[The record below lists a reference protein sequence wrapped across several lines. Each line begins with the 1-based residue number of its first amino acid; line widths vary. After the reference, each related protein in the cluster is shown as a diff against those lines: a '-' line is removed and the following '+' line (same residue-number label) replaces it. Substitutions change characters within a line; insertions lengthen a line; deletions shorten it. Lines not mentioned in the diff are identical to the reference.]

1 MKINPWMMHRQDQRL
16 IGRRDVLKYGAAGAA
31 ALALGGTARA
41 QDRPFTLANFG
52 GEMVDAHIKAY
63 ADPYKAKTGVAVLV
77 DGGSPLPGRIKAM
90 VESDKVVWDVCEG
103 DGFSAIDL
111 GRQGLLHE
119 IDYSVVD
126 KASIRPDFIYPYG
139 VHTYGYS
146 YVIAYDKTKFGDHVP
161 TIQDFFD
168 TARFPGK
175 RSLWKYQLGASE
187 YCLLAEGATP
197 KEIYGMDVNEHITRA
212 LAKAKSLGD
221 DIFYWDS
228 GSDSQQMFLDE
239 EVVVGVI
246 WSSRAQFLERETKGR
261 VTWTWDNGMF
271 CPGAHLIPKGT
282 PYLEEAQKF
291 LQFMLTPEQQI
302 VALDLGGQG
311 LSNPAAAALLND
323 VQKRLDPGYPE
334 NFAKQFVRD
343 EQWYADNF
351 DAVSAKWFEG
361 ISS

>member
-1 MKINPWMMHRQDQRL
+1 MKISPFEMYRADQRL
-16 IGRRDVLKYGAAGAA
+16 IERREFLKYGTA
-31 ALALGGTARA
+31 ALAAASLGLPARA
-41 QDRPFTLANFG
+41 QSRPLTLANFG
-52 GEMVDAHIKAY
+52 GEIVKAQTEAY
-63 ADPYKAKTGVAVLV
+63 AKPYTAKTGVEVLV
-77 DGGSPLPGRIKAM
+77 DGGSPLPGRIKTM
-90 VESDKVVWDVCEG
+90 VESGNVVWDICEG

-111 GRQGLLHE
+111 GRQGLLNA
-119 IDYSVVD
+119 IDYSIVD
-126 KASIRPDFIYPYG
+126 KASIRPGFIYPFG

-168 TARFPGK
+168 TAKFPGK

-187 YCLLAEGATP
+187 YCLLAEGLTP
-197 KEIYGMDVNEHITRA
+197 AEIYKMDVNEHITKA

-221 DIFYWDS
+221 DIIYWDS

-239 EVVVGVI
+239 EVVIAVI
-246 WSSRAQFLERETKGR
+246 WSSRAQLLERETGGR
-261 VTWTWDNGMF
+261 VTWTWDKGMF

-282 PYLEEAQKF
+282 PYPEEAQKF
-291 LQFMLTPEQQI
+291 VNFMLTPDRQL

-311 LSNPAAAALLND
+311 PSNPAAVPLMNAE
-323 VQKRLDPGYPE
+323 QKRLDPGAPE

-351 DAVSAKWFEG
+351 DKVSAVWFEG
-361 ISS
+361 ISN